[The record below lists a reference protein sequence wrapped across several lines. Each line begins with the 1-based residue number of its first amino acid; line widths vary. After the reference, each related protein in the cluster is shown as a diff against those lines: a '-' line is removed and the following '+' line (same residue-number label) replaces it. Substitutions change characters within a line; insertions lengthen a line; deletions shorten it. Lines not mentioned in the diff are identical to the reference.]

1 MKQRTQKYLHAI
13 LALVLSLCLI
23 TGCSLFP
30 NSTPETEKNTVLETT
45 AKTADNSILED
56 PAAQPDKTA
65 LLAAQKAF
73 DQFTENLFKQ
83 EAAQSLLT
91 LHYTLADP
99 ESYGITD
106 YDRTLGT
113 ALAEDTRRDME
124 DAKQVKADL
133 DAMDTRLLSKD
144 QLLTYTIL
152 SSYINTLLSSD
163 GLELYDQPLST
174 TLGIQSQ
181 LPILLSEYTFYKKQ
195 DIDDYLSL
203 LSSID
208 TYYDSLIAF
217 ETQRAQAGLGLCDTV
232 IDNIIRSCNAYL
244 IDADHSFLAETFASR
259 LNEMGGLS
267 DQEKADYKAKN
278 KKAIDEHFV
287 PAYERLI
294 TGLEGL
300 KGKGTNDKGL
310 YYYPEGRKYY
320 EYLVN
325 ASTGTSYSDV
335 PALKQAI
342 NKQMAKELTAV
353 NQLLNDDPSLGDK
366 LDTSTFTLTKPQDI
380 LEDLKAQC
388 QTDFPPVNDC
398 NYTIKTVPK
407 TLEGFLSPAFY
418 LKVPID
424 RPEDNSIYINNKST
438 DSDSLYTTMAH
449 EGYPGHMY
457 QTLYFNQK
465 NTCNLRNVLDFQGYT
480 EGWGTYAEY
489 YAFNL
494 NNGLEENMGQLLQ
507 HNSAFTLAL
516 YAFLDINIHYE
527 GWNIDQV
534 DEYLNMYFQLEDP
547 SVISSIYYEVVENPA
562 NYLSY
567 YTGYL
572 ELLNMQEE
580 AKQQLG
586 NNFSLLEFNRFI
598 LDIGPAPFSV
608 IRNYFT
614 QWLIQNSNNN

>member
-30 NSTPETEKNTVLETT
+30 NSTPEAEKNTVLETT
-45 AKTADNSILED
+45 AKAAGNGSLED
-56 PAAQPDKTA
+56 PTDQPDKTA

-259 LNEMGGLS
+259 LNEIDGLS
-267 DQEKADYKAKN
+267 DQE
-278 KKAIDEHFV
+278 
-287 PAYERLI
+287 
-294 TGLEGL
+294 
-300 KGKGTNDKGL
+300 
-310 YYYPEGRKYY
+310 
-320 EYLVN
+320 
-325 ASTGTSYSDV
+325 
-335 PALKQAI
+335 
-342 NKQMAKELTAV
+342 
-353 NQLLNDDPSLGDK
+353 
-366 LDTSTFTLTKPQDI
+366 
-380 LEDLKAQC
+380 
-388 QTDFPPVNDC
+388 
-398 NYTIKTVPK
+398 
-407 TLEGFLSPAFY
+407 
-418 LKVPID
+418 
-424 RPEDNSIYINNKST
+424 
-438 DSDSLYTTMAH
+438 
-449 EGYPGHMY
+449 
-457 QTLYFNQK
+457 
-465 NTCNLRNVLDFQGYT
+465 
-480 EGWGTYAEY
+480 
-489 YAFNL
+489 
-494 NNGLEENMGQLLQ
+494 
-507 HNSAFTLAL
+507 
-516 YAFLDINIHYE
+516 
-527 GWNIDQV
+527 
-534 DEYLNMYFQLEDP
+534 
-547 SVISSIYYEVVENPA
+547 
-562 NYLSY
+562 
-567 YTGYL
+567 
-572 ELLNMQEE
+572 
-580 AKQQLG
+580 
-586 NNFSLLEFNRFI
+586 
-598 LDIGPAPFSV
+598 
-608 IRNYFT
+608 
-614 QWLIQNSNNN
+614 

>member
-1 MKQRTQKYLHAI
+1 M
-13 LALVLSLCLI
+13 
-23 TGCSLFP
+23 
-30 NSTPETEKNTVLETT
+30 
-45 AKTADNSILED
+45 
-56 PAAQPDKTA
+56 
-65 LLAAQKAF
+65 
-73 DQFTENLFKQ
+73 
-83 EAAQSLLT
+83 
-91 LHYTLADP
+91 
-99 ESYGITD
+99 
-106 YDRTLGT
+106 
-113 ALAEDTRRDME
+113 
-124 DAKQVKADL
+124 
-133 DAMDTRLLSKD
+133 
-144 QLLTYTIL
+144 
-152 SSYINTLLSSD
+152 
-163 GLELYDQPLST
+163 
-174 TLGIQSQ
+174 
-181 LPILLSEYTFYKKQ
+181 
-195 DIDDYLSL
+195 
-203 LSSID
+203 
-208 TYYDSLIAF
+208 
-217 ETQRAQAGLGLCDTV
+217 
-232 IDNIIRSCNAYL
+232 
-244 IDADHSFLAETFASR
+244 AETFASR
-259 LNEMGGLS
+259 LNEIDGLS
-267 DQEKADYKAKN
+267 DQEKADYKAK
-278 KKAIDEHFV
+278 KQKMPLTKHFV

-325 ASTGTSYSDV
+325 ASTGTSYSDI

-398 NYTIKTVPK
+398 NYIIKTVPK

-516 YAFLDINIHYE
+516 YALLDINIHYE

-534 DEYLNMYFQLEDP
+534 GEYLNMYFQLEDP

>member
-30 NSTPETEKNTVLETT
+30 NSTPEAGKNTAQATT
-45 AKTADNSILED
+45 IE
-56 PAAQPDKTA
+56 AAAESSSDDLSDQPDETA
-65 LLAAQKAF
+65 LATAREAF
-73 DQFTENLFKQ
+73 DQYTEDLFKQ

-113 ALAEDTRRDME
+113 ASVE
-124 DAKQVKADL
+124 DAKKDIEELKQIRSDL
-133 DAMDTRLLSKD
+133 DQMDSRLLSKD

-152 SSYINTLLSSD
+152 SSYVNTLLSAD

-181 LPILLSEYTFYKKQ
+181 LPVLLSEYTFYRKQ
-195 DIDDYLSL
+195 DVDDYLSL

-208 TYYDSLIAF
+208 TYYDSIIAF
-217 ETQRAQAGLGLCDTV
+217 ETQRADADLGLCDTV
-232 IDNIIRSCNAYL
+232 INNIIRSCNAYL
-244 IDADHSFLAETFASR
+244 IDADHSFMAETFSSR
-259 LNEMGGLS
+259 LDEMGGLS

-278 KKAIDEHFV
+278 KKTIDEHFV

-294 TGLEGL
+294 SGLEGL
-300 KGKGTNDKGL
+300 KGRGSNDKGL

-335 PALKQAI
+335 SALKQAI
-342 NKQMAKELTAV
+342 NKQMAAELTTV
-353 NQLLNDDPSLGDK
+353 NQLLSDDPSLGNK
-366 LDTSTFTLTKPQDI
+366 LETSAFTLTDPKEI
-380 LEDLKAQC
+380 LENLKAQC
-388 QTDFPPVNDC
+388 QADFPPVDNC
-398 NYTIKTVPK
+398 SYTIKNVPK

-418 LKVPID
+418 LTVPID
-424 RPEDNSIYINNKST
+424 RPQDNSIYINNQST
-438 DSDSLYTTMAH
+438 DAGSLYTTMAH

-457 QTLYFNQK
+457 QTNYFNRH
-465 NTCNLRNVLDFQGYT
+465 NTCNLRNVLDFQGYA

-489 YAFNL
+489 YAYGL
-494 NNGLEENMGQLLQ
+494 NNGLDENMGQLLQ

-516 YAFLDINIHYE
+516 YALLDINIHYE
-527 GWNIDQV
+527 GWNMDQV
-534 DEYLNMYFQLEDP
+534 REYLNMYFQIDDP

-572 ELLNMQEE
+572 EFLNMKEE
-580 AKQQLG
+580 AQQRLG
-586 NNFSLLEFNRFI
+586 ANFSLLEFNRFL

-614 QWLIQNSNNN
+614 QWLISSGT

>member
-30 NSTPETEKNTVLETT
+30 NSTPEAGKNTAQATT
-45 AKTADNSILED
+45 IEAATDSSSDDLSDQPDEAALA
-56 PAAQPDKTA
+56 AAQE
-65 LLAAQKAF
+65 AF
-73 DQFTENLFKQ
+73 DQYTEDLFKQ
-83 EAAQSLLT
+83 EAAQSFLT
-91 LHYTLADP
+91 LHYMLADP

-113 ALAEDTRRDME
+113 ASVE
-124 DAKQVKADL
+124 DAKKDIEELKQIRSDL
-133 DAMDTRLLSKD
+133 DQMDSRLLSKD

-152 SSYINTLLSSD
+152 SSYVNTLLSAD

-181 LPILLSEYTFYKKQ
+181 LPVLLSEYTFYRKQ
-195 DIDDYLSL
+195 DVDDYLSL

-208 TYYDSLIAF
+208 TYYDSIIAF
-217 ETQRAQAGLGLCDTV
+217 ETQRADADLGMCDTV

-244 IDADHSFLAETFASR
+244 IDADHSFMAETFASR
-259 LNEMGGLS
+259 LDEMGGLS

-294 TGLEGL
+294 SGLEGL
-300 KGKGTNDKGL
+300 KGRGSNDKGL

-335 PALKQAI
+335 SALKQAI
-342 NKQMAKELTAV
+342 NKQMAAELTAV
-353 NQLLNDDPSLGDK
+353 NQLLSDDSSLGDK
-366 LDTSTFTLTKPQDI
+366 LEISAFTLTDPKEI

-388 QTDFPPVNDC
+388 QADFPPVDDC
-398 NYTIKTVPK
+398 NYTIKNVPK

-418 LKVPID
+418 LTVPID
-424 RPEDNSIYINNKST
+424 RPQDNSIYINNQST
-438 DSDSLYTTMAH
+438 DAGSLYTTMAH

-457 QTLYFNQK
+457 QTNYFNQH
-465 NTCNLRNVLDFQGYT
+465 NTCNLRNVLDFQGYA

-489 YAFNL
+489 YAYSL
-494 NNGLEENMGQLLQ
+494 NNGLDENMGQLLQ

-516 YAFLDINIHYE
+516 YALLDINIHYE
-527 GWNIDQV
+527 GWNMDQV
-534 DEYLNMYFQLEDP
+534 REYLNMYFQIDDP
-547 SVISSIYYEVVENPA
+547 SVISSIYYEIVENPA
-562 NYLSY
+562 NYLTY
-567 YTGYL
+567 CTGYL
-572 ELLNMQEE
+572 ELSNMREE
-580 AKQQLG
+580 AKQRLG
-586 NNFSLLEFNRFI
+586 SRFSLLEFNRFI

-614 QWLIQNSNNN
+614 QWLIQNGENQ

>member
-30 NSTPETEKNTVLETT
+30 NSASQTAKNTIQETT
-45 AKTADNSILED
+45 AEALTENPSDASFSQPDEAALA
-56 PAAQPDKTA
+56 AAQE
-65 LLAAQKAF
+65 AF
-73 DQFTENLFKQ
+73 DQYTENLFKQ
-83 EAAQSLLT
+83 EAAQSFLT

-113 ALAEDTRRDME
+113 ASAEDIRKDME
-124 DAKQVKADL
+124 EVKQIRSDL
-133 DAMDTRLLSKD
+133 DNMDSRLLSKD

-181 LPILLSEYTFYKKQ
+181 LPILLSEYTFYRKQ

-217 ETQRAQAGLGLCDTV
+217 ENERADADLGMCDIV

-244 IDADHSFLAETFASR
+244 IDADHSFMAETFASR
-259 LNEMGGLS
+259 LNEVEGLS
-267 DQEKADYKAKN
+267 DQEKSDYKAKN

-287 PAYERLI
+287 PAYQRLI
-294 TGLEGL
+294 SGLESL
-300 KGKGTNDKGL
+300 KGKGSNSKGL
-310 YYYPEGRKYY
+310 YYFPEGRKYY
-320 EYLVN
+320 EYLVHAN
-325 ASTGTSYSDV
+325 TGTSYSDV
-335 PALKQAI
+335 SALKQAI
-342 NKQMAKELTAV
+342 NKQMTKELEAV
-353 NQLLNDDPSLGDK
+353 NSILSADPSLGDK
-366 LDTSTFTLTKPQDI
+366 LESSSFTLTDPKEI
-380 LEDLKAQC
+380 LKDLKNQC
-388 QTDFPPVNDC
+388 QADFPPVNDC
-398 NYTIKTVPK
+398 NYTIKNVPK

-418 LKVPID
+418 LTVPIE
-424 RPEDNSIYINNKST
+424 RPEDNSIYINNQST
-438 DSDSLYTTMAH
+438 DANSLYTTMAH

-457 QTLYFNQK
+457 QTLYFNQH
-465 NTCNLRNVLDFQGYT
+465 NTCNLRNILNFQGYT

-489 YAFNL
+489 YAYSL

-516 YAFLDINIHYE
+516 YALLDINIHYE
-527 GWNIDQV
+527 GWNMDQV
-534 DEYLNMYFQLEDP
+534 SDYLNMYFQIDDP
-547 SVISSIYYEVVENPA
+547 SVVSSIYYEVVENPA

-572 ELLNMQEE
+572 EFSNMKEDARQ
-580 AKQQLG
+580 KLG
-586 NNFSLLEFNRFI
+586 SNFSLLEFNQFI
-598 LDIGPAPFSV
+598 LDIGPAPFTV

-614 QWLIQNSNNN
+614 QWLINYKS

>member
-1 MKQRTQKYLHAI
+1 MKQRTPKYLHVI
-13 LALVLSLCLI
+13 LALVFSLCLI

-30 NSTPETEKNTVLETT
+30 NSTPEAGKNTAQETIADAAT
-45 AKTADNSILED
+45 KTSSED
-56 PAAQPDKTA
+56 PSAQSDETA
-65 LLAAQKAF
+65 LATAREAF
-73 DQFTENLFKQ
+73 DQYTEDLFKQ

-113 ALAEDTRRDME
+113 ASVE
-124 DAKQVKADL
+124 DAKKDIEELKQIRSDL
-133 DAMDTRLLSKD
+133 DQMDSRLLSKD

-152 SSYINTLLSSD
+152 SSYVNTLLSAD

-181 LPILLSEYTFYKKQ
+181 LPVLLSEYTFYRKQ
-195 DIDDYLSL
+195 DVDDYLSL

-208 TYYDSLIAF
+208 TYYDSIIAF
-217 ETQRAQAGLGLCDTV
+217 ETQRADADLGLCDTV
-232 IDNIIRSCNAYL
+232 INNIIRSCNAYL
-244 IDADHSFLAETFASR
+244 IDADHSFMAETFSSR
-259 LNEMGGLS
+259 LDEMGGLS

-294 TGLEGL
+294 SGLEGL
-300 KGKGTNDKGL
+300 KGRGSNDKGL

-335 PALKQAI
+335 SALKQAI
-342 NKQMAKELTAV
+342 NKQMAAELTTV
-353 NQLLNDDPSLGDK
+353 NQLLSDDPSLGNK
-366 LDTSTFTLTKPQDI
+366 LETSAFTLTDPKEI

-388 QTDFPPVNDC
+388 QADFPPVDNC
-398 NYTIKTVPK
+398 SYTIKNVPK

-418 LKVPID
+418 LTVPID
-424 RPEDNSIYINNKST
+424 RPQDNSIYINNQST
-438 DSDSLYTTMAH
+438 DAGSLYTTMAH

-457 QTLYFNQK
+457 QTNYFNRH
-465 NTCNLRNVLDFQGYT
+465 NTCNLRNVLDFQGYA

-489 YAFNL
+489 YAYGL
-494 NNGLEENMGQLLQ
+494 NNGLDENMGQLLQ

-516 YAFLDINIHYE
+516 YALLDINVHYE
-527 GWNIDQV
+527 GWNMDQV
-534 DEYLNMYFQLEDP
+534 REYLNMYFQIDDP

-572 ELLNMQEE
+572 EFLNMKEE
-580 AKQQLG
+580 AKQRLG
-586 NNFSLLEFNRFI
+586 ANFSLLEFNRFL

-614 QWLIQNSNNN
+614 QWLISSGT

>member
-30 NSTPETEKNTVLETT
+30 NSAPKADKNTSQETIAEEAT
-45 AKTADNSILED
+45 ETSSDDSAS
-56 PAAQPDKTA
+56 QPDEA
-65 LLAAQKAF
+65 ALAAAREAF
-73 DQFTENLFKQ
+73 DQYTENLFKQ
-83 EAAQSLLT
+83 EASQSLLT

-113 ALAEDTRRDME
+113 ASAEDTRKDLE
-124 DAKQVKADL
+124 EAKQIKADL
-133 DAMDTRLLSKD
+133 EAMDTRLLSKD

-181 LPILLSEYTFYKKQ
+181 LPILLSEYTFYRKQ
-195 DIDDYLSL
+195 DVDDYLSL

-208 TYYDSLIAF
+208 AYYDSLIAF
-217 ETQRAQAGLGLCDTV
+217 ETERAQADLGMCDTV

-244 IDADHSFLAETFASR
+244 IDADHSFMAETFSSR
-259 LNEMGGLS
+259 LDEMGGLS

-294 TGLEGL
+294 SGLESL
-300 KGKGTNDKGL
+300 KGTGSNDKGL

-335 PALKQAI
+335 SALKQAI
-342 NKQMAKELTAV
+342 NKQMSKELAAV
-353 NQLLNDDPSLGDK
+353 NQLLSDDPSLGDK
-366 LDTSTFTLTKPQDI
+366 LDSSPFTLTEPKDI
-380 LEDLKAQC
+380 LEDLKAQS
-388 QTDFPPVNDC
+388 QADFPPVNDC
-398 NYTIKTVPK
+398 NYTIKNVPK

-418 LKVPID
+418 LTVPID
-424 RPEDNSIYINNKST
+424 RPEDNSIYINNQST
-438 DSDSLYTTMAH
+438 DAGSLYTTMAH

-457 QTLYFNQK
+457 QTNYFNQH
-465 NTCNLRNVLDFQGYT
+465 NTCNLRNVLDFQGYV

-489 YAFNL
+489 YAYTL
-494 NNGLEENMGQLLQ
+494 DHGMEEQVGELLQ
-507 HNSAFTLAL
+507 HNAAFTLAL
-516 YAFLDINIHYE
+516 YALLDINIHYE
-527 GWNIDQV
+527 GWDMDQV
-534 DEYLNMYFQLEDP
+534 NDYLTMYFQIDDP
-547 SVISSIYYEVVENPA
+547 SVISSIYYEVVENPS

-572 ELLNMQEE
+572 EFLNMREE
-580 AKQQLG
+580 AQQRLG
-586 NNFSLLEFNRFI
+586 ANFSLLEFNRFL

-614 QWLIQNSNNN
+614 QWLIQNGSSN

>member
-124 DAKQVKADL
+124 DAKQVKAGL

-516 YAFLDINIHYE
+516 YALLDINIHYE

-534 DEYLNMYFQLEDP
+534 GEYLNMYFQLEDP

>member
-30 NSTPETEKNTVLETT
+30 NSTPEAGKNTAQATT
-45 AKTADNSILED
+45 IE
-56 PAAQPDKTA
+56 AATESSSDDFSDQPDETA
-65 LLAAQKAF
+65 LATAQEAF
-73 DQFTENLFKQ
+73 DQYTEDLFKQ
-83 EAAQSLLT
+83 EAAQSFLT
-91 LHYTLADP
+91 LHYMLADP

-113 ALAEDTRRDME
+113 ASAK
-124 DAKQVKADL
+124 DAKKDIEELKQIRSDL
-133 DAMDTRLLSKD
+133 DQMDSRLLSKD

-152 SSYINTLLSSD
+152 SSYVNTLLSAD

-181 LPILLSEYTFYKKQ
+181 LPVLLSEYTFYRKQ
-195 DIDDYLSL
+195 DVDDYLSL

-208 TYYDSLIAF
+208 TYYDSIIAF
-217 ETQRAQAGLGLCDTV
+217 ETQRADADLGMCDTV

-244 IDADHSFLAETFASR
+244 IDADHSFMAETFASR
-259 LNEMGGLS
+259 LDEMGGLS

-294 TGLEGL
+294 SGLEGL
-300 KGKGTNDKGL
+300 KGRGSNDKGL

-335 PALKQAI
+335 SALKQAI
-342 NKQMAKELTAV
+342 NKQMAAELTAV
-353 NQLLNDDPSLGDK
+353 NQLLSDDPSLGDK
-366 LDTSTFTLTKPQDI
+366 LETSAFTLTDPKEI

-388 QTDFPPVNDC
+388 QADFPPVDDC
-398 NYTIKTVPK
+398 NYTIKNVPK

-418 LKVPID
+418 LTVPID
-424 RPEDNSIYINNKST
+424 RPQDNSIYINNQST
-438 DSDSLYTTMAH
+438 DAGSLYTTMAH

-457 QTLYFNQK
+457 QTNYFNQH
-465 NTCNLRNVLDFQGYT
+465 NTCNLRNVLDFQGYM

-489 YAFNL
+489 YAYGL
-494 NNGLEENMGQLLQ
+494 NNGLDENMGQLLQ

-516 YAFLDINIHYE
+516 YALLDINIHYE
-527 GWNIDQV
+527 GWNMDQV
-534 DEYLNMYFQLEDP
+534 REYLNMYFQIDDP
-547 SVISSIYYEVVENPA
+547 SVISSIYYEIVENPA
-562 NYLSY
+562 NYLTY
-567 YTGYL
+567 CTGYL
-572 ELLNMQEE
+572 ELSNMREE
-580 AKQQLG
+580 AKQRLG
-586 NNFSLLEFNRFI
+586 SRFSLLEFNRFI

-614 QWLIQNSNNN
+614 QWLIQNGENQ

>member
-13 LALVLSLCLI
+13 LALVLSLCFI

-30 NSTPETEKNTVLETT
+30 NSTPEAGKNTAQATT
-45 AKTADNSILED
+45 IE
-56 PAAQPDKTA
+56 AATESSSDDFSDQPDEAALATA
-65 LLAAQKAF
+65 REAF
-73 DQFTENLFKQ
+73 DQYTEDLFKQ

-113 ALAEDTRRDME
+113 ASAE
-124 DAKQVKADL
+124 DAKHDIEELKQIRSDL
-133 DAMDTRLLSKD
+133 DQMDSRLLSKD

-152 SSYINTLLSSD
+152 SSYVNTLLSAD

-181 LPILLSEYTFYKKQ
+181 LPVLLSEYTFYRKQ
-195 DIDDYLSL
+195 DVDDYLSL

-208 TYYDSLIAF
+208 TYYDSIIAF
-217 ETQRAQAGLGLCDTV
+217 ETQRADADLGMCDTV

-244 IDADHSFLAETFASR
+244 IDADHSFMAETFASR
-259 LNEMGGLS
+259 LDEMGGLS

-294 TGLEGL
+294 SGLEGL
-300 KGKGTNDKGL
+300 KGSGSNDKGL

-335 PALKQAI
+335 SALKQAI
-342 NKQMAKELTAV
+342 NKQMAAELTAV
-353 NQLLNDDPSLGDK
+353 NQLLSDDPSLGDK
-366 LDTSTFTLTKPQDI
+366 LETSAFTLTDPKEI

-388 QTDFPPVNDC
+388 QADFPPVDDC
-398 NYTIKTVPK
+398 NYTIKNVPK

-418 LKVPID
+418 LTVPID
-424 RPEDNSIYINNKST
+424 RPQDNSIYINNQST
-438 DSDSLYTTMAH
+438 DAGSLYTTMAH

-457 QTLYFNQK
+457 QTNYFNQH
-465 NTCNLRNVLDFQGYT
+465 NTCNLRNVLDFQGYM

-489 YAFNL
+489 YAYGL
-494 NNGLEENMGQLLQ
+494 NNGLDENMGQLLQ

-516 YAFLDINIHYE
+516 YALLDINIHYE
-527 GWNIDQV
+527 GWNMDQV
-534 DEYLNMYFQLEDP
+534 REYLNMYFQIDDP
-547 SVISSIYYEVVENPA
+547 SVISSIYYEIVENPA
-562 NYLSY
+562 NYLTY
-567 YTGYL
+567 CTGYL
-572 ELLNMQEE
+572 ELSNMREE
-580 AKQQLG
+580 AKQRLG
-586 NNFSLLEFNRFI
+586 SRFSLLEFNRFI

-614 QWLIQNSNNN
+614 QWLIQNGENQ

>member
-13 LALVLSLCLI
+13 LALVLSLCFI

-30 NSTPETEKNTVLETT
+30 NSTPEAGKNTAQATT
-45 AKTADNSILED
+45 IE
-56 PAAQPDKTA
+56 AATESSSDDFSDQPDETA
-65 LLAAQKAF
+65 LATAQEAF
-73 DQFTENLFKQ
+73 DQYTEDLFKQ
-83 EAAQSLLT
+83 EAAQSFLT
-91 LHYTLADP
+91 LHYMLADP

-113 ALAEDTRRDME
+113 ASAK
-124 DAKQVKADL
+124 DAKKDIEELKQIRSDL
-133 DAMDTRLLSKD
+133 DQMDSRLLSKD

-152 SSYINTLLSSD
+152 SSYVNTLLSAD

-181 LPILLSEYTFYKKQ
+181 LPVLLSEYTFYRKQ
-195 DIDDYLSL
+195 DVDDYLSL

-208 TYYDSLIAF
+208 TYYDSIIAF
-217 ETQRAQAGLGLCDTV
+217 ETQRADADLGMCDTV

-244 IDADHSFLAETFASR
+244 IDADHSFMAETFASR
-259 LNEMGGLS
+259 LDEMGGLS

-294 TGLEGL
+294 SGLEGL
-300 KGKGTNDKGL
+300 KGRGSNDKGL

-335 PALKQAI
+335 SALKQAI
-342 NKQMAKELTAV
+342 NKQMAAELTAV
-353 NQLLNDDPSLGDK
+353 NQLLSDDPSLGDK
-366 LDTSTFTLTKPQDI
+366 LETSAFTLTDPKEI

-388 QTDFPPVNDC
+388 QADFPPVDDC
-398 NYTIKTVPK
+398 NYTIKNVPK

-418 LKVPID
+418 LTVPID
-424 RPEDNSIYINNKST
+424 RPQDNSIYINNQST
-438 DSDSLYTTMAH
+438 DAGSLYTTMAH

-457 QTLYFNQK
+457 QTNYFNQH
-465 NTCNLRNVLDFQGYT
+465 NTCNLRNVLDFQGYM

-489 YAFNL
+489 YAYGL
-494 NNGLEENMGQLLQ
+494 NNGLDENMGQLLQ

-516 YAFLDINIHYE
+516 YALLDINIHYE
-527 GWNIDQV
+527 GWNMDQV
-534 DEYLNMYFQLEDP
+534 REYLNMYFQIDDP
-547 SVISSIYYEVVENPA
+547 SVISSIYYEIVENPA
-562 NYLSY
+562 NYLTY
-567 YTGYL
+567 CTGYL
-572 ELLNMQEE
+572 ELSNMREE
-580 AKQQLG
+580 AKQRLG
-586 NNFSLLEFNRFI
+586 SRFSLLEFNRFI

-614 QWLIQNSNNN
+614 QWLIQNGENQ

>member
-30 NSTPETEKNTVLETT
+30 NSTPEAEKNTVLETT
-45 AKTADNSILED
+45 AKAAGNGSLED

-113 ALAEDTRRDME
+113 ALAEDTQRDME
-124 DAKQVKADL
+124 NAKQVKADL

-217 ETQRAQAGLGLCDTV
+217 ETQRVQAGLGLCDTV

-259 LNEMGGLS
+259 LNEIDGLS

-342 NKQMAKELTAV
+342 NKQMAKELTTV

-424 RPEDNSIYINNKST
+424 RPEDNSIYINTKST

-516 YAFLDINIHYE
+516 YALLDINIHYE

-534 DEYLNMYFQLEDP
+534 GEYLNMYFQLEDP

>member
-1 MKQRTQKYLHAI
+1 MVIVSQKGDFYETANTKISACHP
-13 LALVLSLCLI
+13 C
-23 TGCSLFP
+23 TGIIPVPYYRLLTFP
-30 NSTPETEKNTVLETT
+30 NSTPEAEKNTVLETT
-45 AKTADNSILED
+45 AKAAGNGSLED
-56 PAAQPDKTA
+56 PTDQPDKTA

-113 ALAEDTRRDME
+113 ALAEDTQRDME

-259 LNEMGGLS
+259 LNEIDGLS

-342 NKQMAKELTAV
+342 NKQMTKELTAV

-424 RPEDNSIYINNKST
+424 RPRIIPFTSITKVQIPIPST
-438 DSDSLYTTMAH
+438 PLWHT
-449 EGYPGHMY
+449 
-457 QTLYFNQK
+457 K
-465 NTCNLRNVLDFQGYT
+465 VIR
-480 EGWGTYAEY
+480 
-489 YAFNL
+489 
-494 NNGLEENMGQLLQ
+494 
-507 HNSAFTLAL
+507 
-516 YAFLDINIHYE
+516 DICTR
-527 GWNIDQV
+527 
-534 DEYLNMYFQLEDP
+534 P
-547 SVISSIYYEVVENPA
+547 
-562 NYLSY
+562 
-567 YTGYL
+567 
-572 ELLNMQEE
+572 
-580 AKQQLG
+580 
-586 NNFSLLEFNRFI
+586 FI
-598 LDIGPAPFSV
+598 LTRKTPVTCGMSLISRATQKVGELM
-608 IRNYFT
+608 RNIML
-614 QWLIQNSNNN
+614 LI

>member
-30 NSTPETEKNTVLETT
+30 NSTPEAGKNTAQATT
-45 AKTADNSILED
+45 IE
-56 PAAQPDKTA
+56 AATESSSDDFSDQPDETA
-65 LLAAQKAF
+65 LATAQEAF
-73 DQFTENLFKQ
+73 DQYTEDLFKQ
-83 EAAQSLLT
+83 EAAQSFLT
-91 LHYTLADP
+91 LHYMLADP

-113 ALAEDTRRDME
+113 ASAE
-124 DAKQVKADL
+124 DAKHDIEELKQIRSDL
-133 DAMDTRLLSKD
+133 DQMDSRLLSKD

-152 SSYINTLLSSD
+152 SSYVNTLLSAD

-181 LPILLSEYTFYKKQ
+181 LPVLLSEYTFYRKQ
-195 DIDDYLSL
+195 DVDDYLSL

-208 TYYDSLIAF
+208 TYYDSIIAF
-217 ETQRAQAGLGLCDTV
+217 ETQRADADLGMCDTV

-244 IDADHSFLAETFASR
+244 IDADHSFMAETFASR
-259 LNEMGGLS
+259 LDEMGGLS

-294 TGLEGL
+294 SGLEGL
-300 KGKGTNDKGL
+300 KGRGSNDKGL

-335 PALKQAI
+335 SALKQAI
-342 NKQMAKELTAV
+342 NKQMAAELTAV
-353 NQLLNDDPSLGDK
+353 NQLLSDDPSLGDK
-366 LDTSTFTLTKPQDI
+366 LETSAFTLTDPKEI

-388 QTDFPPVNDC
+388 QADFPPVDDC
-398 NYTIKTVPK
+398 NYTIKNVPK

-418 LKVPID
+418 LTVPID
-424 RPEDNSIYINNKST
+424 RPQDNSIYINNQST
-438 DSDSLYTTMAH
+438 DAGSLYTTMAH

-457 QTLYFNQK
+457 QTNYFNQH
-465 NTCNLRNVLDFQGYT
+465 NTCNLRNVLDFQGYM

-489 YAFNL
+489 YAYGL
-494 NNGLEENMGQLLQ
+494 NNGLDENMGQLLQ

-516 YAFLDINIHYE
+516 YALLDINIHYE
-527 GWNIDQV
+527 GWNMDQV
-534 DEYLNMYFQLEDP
+534 REYLNMYFQIDDP
-547 SVISSIYYEVVENPA
+547 SVISSIYYEIVENPA
-562 NYLSY
+562 NYLTY

-572 ELLNMQEE
+572 ELSNMREE
-580 AKQQLG
+580 AKQRLG
-586 NNFSLLEFNRFI
+586 ANFSLLEFNRFL

-614 QWLIQNSNNN
+614 QWLIQNGENQ

>member
-1 MKQRTQKYLHAI
+1 MPSLHWYYPCALLPAAHFFQTPHRKQKKIRFGRPLQKPQATALWKI
-13 LALVLSLCLI
+13 LPPSQTKQLFWRPKKPLTSLRKTCLSRKQPSPF
-23 TGCSLFP
+23 SLFTIHWQTLKATA
-30 NSTPETEKNTVLETT
+30 SQIMTGHLELPWL
-45 AKTADNSILED
+45 KTHKGTWKMQNRSKQTLMPWI
-56 PAAQPDKTA
+56 PAFYPKT
-65 LLAAQKAF
+65 
-73 DQFTENLFKQ
+73 
-83 EAAQSLLT
+83 S
-91 LHYTLADP
+91 
-99 ESYGITD
+99 
-106 YDRTLGT
+106 
-113 ALAEDTRRDME
+113 
-124 DAKQVKADL
+124 
-133 DAMDTRLLSKD
+133 
-144 QLLTYTIL
+144 YTIL

-259 LNEMGGLS
+259 LNTIDGLS

-325 ASTGTSYSDV
+325 SSTGTSYSDV

-398 NYTIKTVPK
+398 NYIIKTVPK

-516 YAFLDINIHYE
+516 YALLDINIHYE

-534 DEYLNMYFQLEDP
+534 GEYLNMYFQLEDP

>member
-30 NSTPETEKNTVLETT
+30 NSTPEAGKNTAQATT
-45 AKTADNSILED
+45 IEAATDSSSDDLSDQPDEAALA
-56 PAAQPDKTA
+56 AAQE
-65 LLAAQKAF
+65 AF
-73 DQFTENLFKQ
+73 DQYTEDLFKQ
-83 EAAQSLLT
+83 EAAQSFLT
-91 LHYTLADP
+91 LHYMLADP

-113 ALAEDTRRDME
+113 ASVE
-124 DAKQVKADL
+124 DAKKDIEELKQIRSDL
-133 DAMDTRLLSKD
+133 DQMDSRLLSKD

-152 SSYINTLLSSD
+152 SSYVNTLLSAD

-181 LPILLSEYTFYKKQ
+181 LPVLLSEYTFYRKQ
-195 DIDDYLSL
+195 DVDDYLSL

-208 TYYDSLIAF
+208 TYYDSIIAF
-217 ETQRAQAGLGLCDTV
+217 ETQRADADLGMCDTV

-244 IDADHSFLAETFASR
+244 IDADHSFMAETFASR
-259 LNEMGGLS
+259 LDEMGGLS

-294 TGLEGL
+294 SGLEGL
-300 KGKGTNDKGL
+300 KGRGSNDKGL

-335 PALKQAI
+335 SALKQAI
-342 NKQMAKELTAV
+342 NKQMAAELTAV
-353 NQLLNDDPSLGDK
+353 NQLLSDDSSLGDK
-366 LDTSTFTLTKPQDI
+366 LEISAFTLTDPKEI

-388 QTDFPPVNDC
+388 QADFPPVDDC
-398 NYTIKTVPK
+398 NYTIKNVPK

-418 LKVPID
+418 LTVPID
-424 RPEDNSIYINNKST
+424 RPQDNSIYINNQST
-438 DSDSLYTTMAH
+438 DAGSLYTTMAH

-457 QTLYFNQK
+457 QTNYFNQH
-465 NTCNLRNVLDFQGYT
+465 NTCNLRNVLDFQGYA

-489 YAFNL
+489 YAYSL
-494 NNGLEENMGQLLQ
+494 NNGLDENMGQLLQ

-516 YAFLDINIHYE
+516 YALLDINIHYE
-527 GWNIDQV
+527 GWNMDQV
-534 DEYLNMYFQLEDP
+534 REYLNMYFQIDDP
-547 SVISSIYYEVVENPA
+547 SVISSIYYEIVENPA
-562 NYLSY
+562 NYLTY

-572 ELLNMQEE
+572 ELSNMREE
-580 AKQQLG
+580 AKQRLG
-586 NNFSLLEFNRFI
+586 ANFSLLEFNRFL

-614 QWLIQNSNNN
+614 QWLIQNGENQ

>member
-30 NSTPETEKNTVLETT
+30 NSTPEAEKNTVLETT
-45 AKTADNSILED
+45 AKAAGNGSLED

-99 ESYGITD
+99 KSYGITD

-133 DAMDTRLLSKD
+133 DAMDTRFLSKD

-259 LNEMGGLS
+259 LNEIDGLS

-516 YAFLDINIHYE
+516 YALLDINIHYE

-534 DEYLNMYFQLEDP
+534 GEYLNMYFQLEDP

>member
-30 NSTPETEKNTVLETT
+30 NSTPEAEKNTVLETT
-45 AKTADNSILED
+45 AKAAGNGSLED

-113 ALAEDTRRDME
+113 ALAEDTQRDME
-124 DAKQVKADL
+124 NAKQVKADL

-259 LNEMGGLS
+259 LNEIDGLS

-325 ASTGTSYSDV
+325 MALQPKKAVLSDV
-335 PALKQAI
+335 MLETLSIIAYKQPVTKI
-342 NKQMAKELTAV
+342 EIEKIRGVKCDHAV
-353 NQLLNDDPSLGDK
+353 SKLMEYNLVQEVGRLDAPGKPILLG
-366 LDTSTFTLTKPQDI
+366 
-380 LEDLKAQC
+380 
-388 QTDFPPVNDC
+388 
-398 NYTIKTVPK
+398 
-407 TLEGFLSPAFY
+407 
-418 LKVPID
+418 
-424 RPEDNSIYINNKST
+424 
-438 DSDSLYTTMAH
+438 TT
-449 EGYPGHMY
+449 EE
-457 QTLYFNQK
+457 F
-465 NTCNLRNVLDFQGYT
+465 LRNFGVQGLDELPEIDPVQMEDFK
-480 EGWGTYAEY
+480 AE
-489 YAFNL
+489 AEEEIQLQLNL
-494 NNGLEENMGQLLQ
+494 
-507 HNSAFTLAL
+507 
-516 YAFLDINIHYE
+516 
-527 GWNIDQV
+527 
-534 DEYLNMYFQLEDP
+534 
-547 SVISSIYYEVVENPA
+547 
-562 NYLSY
+562 
-567 YTGYL
+567 
-572 ELLNMQEE
+572 
-580 AKQQLG
+580 
-586 NNFSLLEFNRFI
+586 
-598 LDIGPAPFSV
+598 
-608 IRNYFT
+608 
-614 QWLIQNSNNN
+614 

>member
-30 NSTPETEKNTVLETT
+30 NSTPEAGKNTAQATT
-45 AKTADNSILED
+45 IE
-56 PAAQPDKTA
+56 AATESSSDDFSDQPDETA
-65 LLAAQKAF
+65 LATAQEAF
-73 DQFTENLFKQ
+73 DQYTEDLFKQ
-83 EAAQSLLT
+83 EAAQSFLT
-91 LHYTLADP
+91 LHYMLADP

-113 ALAEDTRRDME
+113 ASVE
-124 DAKQVKADL
+124 DAKKDIEELKQIRSDL
-133 DAMDTRLLSKD
+133 DQMDSRLLSKD

-152 SSYINTLLSSD
+152 SSYVNTLLSAD

-181 LPILLSEYTFYKKQ
+181 LPVLLSEYTFYRKQ
-195 DIDDYLSL
+195 DVDDYLSL

-208 TYYDSLIAF
+208 TYYDSIIAF
-217 ETQRAQAGLGLCDTV
+217 ETQRADADLGMCDTV

-244 IDADHSFLAETFASR
+244 IDADHSFMAETFASR
-259 LNEMGGLS
+259 LDEMGGLS

-294 TGLEGL
+294 SGLEGL
-300 KGKGTNDKGL
+300 KGRGSNDKGL

-335 PALKQAI
+335 SALKQAI
-342 NKQMAKELTAV
+342 NKQMAAELTAV
-353 NQLLNDDPSLGDK
+353 NQLLSDDPSLGDK
-366 LDTSTFTLTKPQDI
+366 LETSAFTLTDPKEI

-388 QTDFPPVNDC
+388 QADFPPVDDC
-398 NYTIKTVPK
+398 NYTIKNVPK

-418 LKVPID
+418 LTVPID
-424 RPEDNSIYINNKST
+424 RPQDNSIYINNQST
-438 DSDSLYTTMAH
+438 DAGSLYTTMAH

-457 QTLYFNQK
+457 QTNYFNQH
-465 NTCNLRNVLDFQGYT
+465 NTCNLRNVLDFQGYM

-489 YAFNL
+489 YAYGL
-494 NNGLEENMGQLLQ
+494 NNGLDENMGQLLQ

-516 YAFLDINIHYE
+516 YALLDINIHYE
-527 GWNIDQV
+527 GWNMDQV
-534 DEYLNMYFQLEDP
+534 REYLNMYFQIDDP
-547 SVISSIYYEVVENPA
+547 SVISSIYYEIVENPA
-562 NYLSY
+562 NYLTY
-567 YTGYL
+567 CTGYL
-572 ELLNMQEE
+572 ELSNMREE
-580 AKQQLG
+580 AKQRLG
-586 NNFSLLEFNRFI
+586 SRFSLLEFNRFI

-614 QWLIQNSNNN
+614 QWLIQNGENQ

>member
-30 NSTPETEKNTVLETT
+30 NSTPEAGKNTAQATT
-45 AKTADNSILED
+45 IEAATDSSSDDLSDQPDEAALA
-56 PAAQPDKTA
+56 AAQE
-65 LLAAQKAF
+65 AF
-73 DQFTENLFKQ
+73 DQYTEDLFKQ
-83 EAAQSLLT
+83 EAAQSFLT
-91 LHYTLADP
+91 LHYMLADP

-113 ALAEDTRRDME
+113 ASVE
-124 DAKQVKADL
+124 DAKKDIEELKQIRSDL
-133 DAMDTRLLSKD
+133 DQMDSRLLSKD

-152 SSYINTLLSSD
+152 SSYVNTLLSAD

-181 LPILLSEYTFYKKQ
+181 LPVLLSEYTFYRKQ
-195 DIDDYLSL
+195 DVDDYLSL

-208 TYYDSLIAF
+208 TYYDSIIAF
-217 ETQRAQAGLGLCDTV
+217 ETQRADADLGMCDTV

-244 IDADHSFLAETFASR
+244 IDADHSFMAETFASR
-259 LNEMGGLS
+259 LDEMGGLS

-294 TGLEGL
+294 SGLEGL
-300 KGKGTNDKGL
+300 KGRGSNDKGL

-335 PALKQAI
+335 SALKQAI
-342 NKQMAKELTAV
+342 NKQMAAELTAV
-353 NQLLNDDPSLGDK
+353 NQLLSDDPSLGDK
-366 LDTSTFTLTKPQDI
+366 LETSAFTLTDPKEI

-388 QTDFPPVNDC
+388 QADFPPVDDC
-398 NYTIKTVPK
+398 NYTIKNVPK

-418 LKVPID
+418 LTVPID
-424 RPEDNSIYINNKST
+424 RPQDNSIYINNQST
-438 DSDSLYTTMAH
+438 DAGSLYTTMAH

-457 QTLYFNQK
+457 QTNYFNQH
-465 NTCNLRNVLDFQGYT
+465 NTCNLRNVLDFQGYA

-489 YAFNL
+489 YAYSL
-494 NNGLEENMGQLLQ
+494 NNGLDENMGQLLQ

-516 YAFLDINIHYE
+516 YALLDINIHYE
-527 GWNIDQV
+527 GWNMDQV
-534 DEYLNMYFQLEDP
+534 REYLNMYFQIDDP
-547 SVISSIYYEVVENPA
+547 SVISSIYYEIVENPA
-562 NYLSY
+562 NYLTY
-567 YTGYL
+567 CTGYL
-572 ELLNMQEE
+572 ELSNMREE
-580 AKQQLG
+580 AKQRLG
-586 NNFSLLEFNRFI
+586 SRFSLLEFNRFI

-614 QWLIQNSNNN
+614 QWLIQNGENQ